1 MNTYEAEKILRTN
14 VKDLSE
20 PLKSAVEFTLAT
32 FFAPSAADTA
42 KKFLAS
48 VPSMTTPDAQLQAR
62 IDAAYYALMNDE
74 NVWLDVQDLPHEIW
88 RDVVGFEGLYRVSN
102 MGRVKSLF
110 NGDVKIRRAP
120 LCNPGY
126 FSVVL
131 YKDNEVTHIRIHVL
145 VAQAFLPNPENK
157 RYVNHRDGNKRN
169 NRVDNLEWVTPL
181 ENAHHA
187 INMGLTKSGCD
198 HPRAKLNEEQVR
210 YIREVCIPGDRKFG
224 FGALARKFGVG
235 VKAIARIYYNE
246 RYRNV
251 T

>member
-20 PLKSAVEFTLAT
+20 PLKSAVEFTLKT
-32 FFAPSAADTA
+32 FYTPSATTEEI
-42 KKFLAS
+42 KFILANFNLLS
-48 VPSMTTPDAQLQAR
+48 PQFQKAVKAVLTTLEER
-62 IDAAYYALMNDE
+62 LGVIS
-74 NVWLDVQDLPHEIW
+74 LPHEIW
-88 RDVVGFEGLYRVSN
+88 RDVVGYEGLYRVSN

-145 VAQAFLPNPENK
+145 VAKAFLPNPENK